1 MLERIWRKNQAIL
14 RSIVHNILIDPS
26 GVEDVLQE
34 AFAKLLRSNTS
45 LYTEQEAYSYIRRV
59 VLNTTID
66 HYRSSKRRN
75 AHFTNS
81 VGSVGT
87 NSCHSCQNQANPL
100 TLLIEKENEK
110 LQNSILEEVR
120 KTLKELP
127 PEQKE
132 AIDITFNRNHAKIKD
147 ICQERGIPYSTLRS
161 RVTAGIDRIRNRL
174 RAKGFYRTFE
184 EVR

>member
-34 AFAKLLRSNTS
+34 AFAKLLRSNTG
-45 LYTEQEAYSYIRRV
+45 LYTEQEAYNYIRRV

-66 HYRSSKRRN
+66 HYRFSKRRN
-75 AHFTNS
+75 TRFTNS
-81 VGSVGT
+81 VEA
-87 NSCHSCQNQANPL
+87 NSCHLSQNQANPL

-120 KTLKELP
+120 KTLEELP
-127 PEQKE
+127 SEQKE
-132 AIDITFNRNHAKIKD
+132 AIDITFNRNHARIKD
-147 ICQERGIPYSTLRS
+147 ICKERGIPYSTLRS

-174 RAKGFYRTFE
+174 KAKGFYRTFE